1 MNIKR
6 IHSLHNIKKKFS
18 FPTKKADKKNVKF
31 KKCLFFFLSQDMQ
44 KGVQDQDL
52 GFIVQDKTVNS

>member
-1 MNIKR
+1 M
-6 IHSLHNIKKKFS
+6 FS
-18 FPTKKADKKNVKF
+18 FPTKKADKKRMSNLKSVF
-31 KKCLFFFLSQDMQ
+31 SFFLSQDMQ

>member
-1 MNIKR
+1 M
-6 IHSLHNIKKKFS
+6 FS